1 MGLDVTQPGVL
12 RGRVP
17 ANKGKRY
24 AAQVL
29 TPDEI
34 RAFLDQGLGGRSNL
48 RDPRGVSPLLPELEP
63 SIATDRMDGTPS
75 EWMVD
80 NPPGWCTIQGM
91 DLSTPLASVV
101 GDARGRLLE
110 AIVRSDRPRSIRE
123 WSRRA
128 GVNHAHA
135 RSLLREFED
144 MGLVSSEQVGA
155 TTVVV
160 AVPESALRQ
169 RLQGLFFV
177 ERDIIEA
184 ARQGA
189 QSAPPGVTVTLFG
202 SVARES
208 ARAGSDVDLC
218 VVAPTDSAI
227 EEWVRAYVEK
237 VQEVS
242 CLPVN
247 LLRFTPTEWDDAV
260 ANGERIVDE
269 ILRDRV
275 ELQGTS

>member
-1 MGLDVTQPGVL
+1 MDGHSRL
-12 RGRVP
+12 RGRRC
-17 ANKGKRY
+17 K
-24 AAQVL
+24 
-29 TPDEI
+29 
-34 RAFLDQGLGGRSNL
+34 NL
-48 RDPRGVSPLLPELEP
+48 LLVDLEP
-63 SIATDRMDGTPS
+63 SLATDQMDGTPS

-80 NPPGWCTIQGM
+80 KPTGWCTIQKM

-135 RSLLREFED
+135 ASLLREFED
-144 MGLVSSEQVGA
+144 MGIVSSEQVGA

-269 ILRDRV
+269 IRRDRV
-275 ELQGTS
+275 ELNGRS